1 MIPYF
6 SIVGEK
12 IFSGL
17 LPSETV
23 PIICRFAECCPVL
36 SIRGTAFWVL
46 NLIGNTKL
54 G

>member
-1 MIPYF
+1 MVTCFPAF
-6 SIVGEK
+6 GEK

-46 NLIGNTKL
+46 NLIGNTEH